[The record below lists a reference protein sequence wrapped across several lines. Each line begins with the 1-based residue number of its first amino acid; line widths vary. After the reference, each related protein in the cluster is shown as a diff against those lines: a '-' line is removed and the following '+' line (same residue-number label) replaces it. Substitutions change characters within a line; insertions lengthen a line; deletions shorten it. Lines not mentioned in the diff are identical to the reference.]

1 MITDF
6 IDYYFIHWELHDYSP
21 KTFVAAAH
29 LAEFSLDFIFVDVLK
44 DLSVHVCPV
53 CAVLSNLTR
62 CTRLTGPTPAVNG
75 FLWCY
80 GILPPLCGDMLPV
93 KTPYLRSIRK

>member
-6 IDYYFIHWELHDYSP
+6 IDYYFIHWELLDYSP
-21 KTFVAAAH
+21 KTFVAAAY
-29 LAEFSLDFIFVDVLK
+29 LAEFSLDFILVDVLK

-62 CTRLTGPTPAVNG
+62 CTRLTGPTPG
-75 FLWCY
+75 SEWLLFF
-80 GILPPLCGDMLPV
+80 CGV
-93 KTPYLRSIRK
+93 KVYCHHFVVICCL